1 MSNQIPG
8 NYNSFEYYTRLVAEH
23 HLLTQLEN
31 LVFVID
37 RPQYAAQQSLWIA
50 SAYILKNKM
59 EEDLF
64 ESKVLVATKKEK
76 VSAISIEALL
86 NPARWNQVID
96 LKHYGTI
103 DEGKYLHGT
112 VFVALQTDKRL
123 FSDQERV
130 FHNRFINEFVNEA
143 VPFIEEFIGETM
155 LQDIKNISNENI
167 KEKISSKFQ
176 NYNDMFLR
184 ELVTHLRREY
194 R

>member
-1 MSNQIPG
+1 
-8 NYNSFEYYTRLVAEH
+8 
-23 HLLTQLEN
+23 
-31 LVFVID
+31 
-37 RPQYAAQQSLWIA
+37 
-50 SAYILKNKM
+50 M

-112 VFVALQTDKRL
+112 VFVALQTDKHL

-130 FHNRFINEFVNEA
+130 FHNRFINEFV
-143 VPFIEEFIGETM
+143 
-155 LQDIKNISNENI
+155 K
-167 KEKISSKFQ
+167 
-176 NYNDMFLR
+176 
-184 ELVTHLRREY
+184 
-194 R
+194 